1 MPTTRLTT
9 TSSTV
14 LGLLT
19 LGDWTAYELAG
30 LMARSVGLVLP
41 RAASVIYEEPKR
53 LAARGLVTARDEAR
67 GRRTVAVYA
76 ITEEGRAVLRSWLAE
91 PSAFPSLD
99 AEAIVKTVFA
109 DAGSLDEL
117 RTTVSALRRDAEA
130 RLDALLE
137 QNEGYLADNAAG
149 PFPDRLPVIAL
160 AGRFPLL
167 YLRFLV
173 EWATWA
179 DEQLATW
186 TADDD
191 GAIALDDLR
200 DWALGT
206 FRENRRI
213 GRSPLGSGG

>member
-1 MPTTRLTT
+1 MSATRLTT
-9 TSSTV
+9 TSYTI
-14 LGLLT
+14 LGLLG

-30 LMARSVGLVLP
+30 LMNRSVGLVLP

-53 LAARGLVTARDEAR
+53 LAARKLVRARDEAR
-67 GRRTVAVYA
+67 GQRTVAVYA
-76 ITEEGRAVLRSWLAE
+76 ITPAGRRALKAWLDE

-109 DAGSLDEL
+109 DAGDLDQL
-117 RTTVSALRRDAEA
+117 RATVHGLRVDAEA
-130 RLDALLE
+130 RLAALLE
-137 QNEGYLADNAAG
+137 QNEGYLRDDGGG
-149 PFPDRLPVIAL
+149 PFPERLGVIAL

-179 DEQLATW
+179 EEQLAGW
-186 TADDD
+186 TGLD
-191 GAIALDDLR
+191 GHEE
-200 DWALGT
+200 WALKS

-213 GRSPLGSGG
+213 GRPPLGSGG